1 MSGIYKL
8 TLFFDMVDIN
18 VSHIF
23 WDFVYSHA
31 NDNCLSLRLKYSNVT
46 DFDITFAI
54 NQIEAR
60 QKIKEKLPFV
70 ASCDKY
76 LFPSILSAEQCTC
89 EAVANYKASF
99 LNGRYNSICDLT
111 GGLGIDSLAFASVI
125 NSVTYVER
133 FKDYCSVAKHN
144 FEILNKDIEVVN
156 CDCTDF
162 LKKDIN
168 FDALYIDPARRGEAN
183 KRMFAFSDCEPNV
196 VELLP
201 RMFEVAKDIYI
212 KASPM
217 ADISMSIKELECVCD
232 IYVISYKNECKELLF
247 RLNRNEANSADI
259 NIVCVDI
266 LPSSTSV
273 FKFKY
278 SDEANISDIKYS
290 KPLDYLYEPSA
301 SILKSGAFKSVAK
314 SYDAYKLAQ
323 SSHIYTSESLI
334 SDFQGRKFKIEEV
347 VPFSSKDIKNL
358 YKSLPEANIT
368 ARNFPLKVD
377 ELRKRLKI
385 KDGGNT
391 YVFATTDM
399 NKEKILIVCSKVT
412 V

>member
-1 MSGIYKL
+1 
-8 TLFFDMVDIN
+8 MVDIN
-18 VSHIF
+18 ESHKF

-31 NDNCLSLRLKYSNVT
+31 NDNCLSLRLKYSKVS
-46 DFDITFAI
+46 DFDVPFAI
-54 NQIEAR
+54 DQIEAR

-76 LFPSILSAEQCTC
+76 LFPSLLSAEQCTC
-89 EAVANYKASF
+89 EAVAKYKADI
-99 LNGRYNSICDLT
+99 LKGRYNSICDLT
-111 GGLGIDSLAFASVI
+111 GGLGIDTMAFSSAI

-133 FKDYCSVAKHN
+133 FEDYCSVAKHN
-144 FEILNKDIEVVN
+144 FEILKKNIEVVN
-156 CDCTDF
+156 RDCTEF
-162 LKKDIN
+162 LKTDIN

-183 KRMFAFSDCEPNV
+183 KRMFAFADCEPNV

-217 ADISMSIKELECVCD
+217 ADISMSIKELEYVCD

-247 RLNRNEANSADI
+247 RLNKDNVNSLDV

-290 KPLDYLYEPSA
+290 KPLNYLYEPSA

-314 SYDAYKLAQ
+314 HYSSYKLAQ
-323 SSHIYTSESLI
+323 SSHIYTSEGLI
-334 SDFQGRKFKIEEV
+334 PDFQGRKFKIEKV
-347 VPFSSKDIKNL
+347 IPFSSKEIKNL
-358 YKSLPEANIT
+358 YKTLPEANIT
-368 ARNFPLKVD
+368 ARNFPLKVE
-377 ELRKRLKI
+377 ELRKKLKI

-399 NKEKILIVCSKVT
+399 NKEKILIVCSRVT